1 MKKRLFILALALML
15 CLLLAVP
22 CFAGVYPN
30 KMVDSAQ
37 LLTPEQTLE
46 LESRLDQI
54 SEQWNV
60 AVVIVTTDLLGGKT
74 PQAYADDYFDFGSY
88 GKDGILL
95 LISMEDRG
103 WHISTAGSCI
113 ASFTDAGL
121 AYMEEQFI
129 DQLREDDF
137 YGAFQTFADLCDD
150 FLRQAATGQPYDSNN
165 LPKEPFSWILNILI
179 CLVIGLVIALI
190 ATGIMRS
197 QLKSVRPKHTARDYV
212 RSGSLQ
218 ITGAFDLYL
227 YSHVSRRAKPKQSSG
242 SGTHI
247 GSSGRSHGGR
257 GGSF

>member
-1 MKKRLFILALALML
+1 MKRRLFCLAFVFV
-15 CLLLAVP
+15 LLLSLATP
-22 CFAGVYPN
+22 CFAGVYPP
-30 KMVDSAQ
+30 KVVDNAR
-37 LLTPEQTLE
+37 LLTTEQTLE
-46 LESRLDQI
+46 LESRLDRI

-74 PQAYADDYFDFGSY
+74 LQSYADDYFDFGSY

-95 LISMEDRG
+95 LISMEDRD

-150 FLRQAATGQPYDSNN
+150 FLEQASTGNPYDSGN

-190 ATGIMRS
+190 VTGIMRS

-227 YSHVSRRAKPKQSSG
+227 YSQVSRRAKPKQN
-242 SGTHI
+242 SGTHV
-247 GSSGRSHGGR
+247 GSSGASHGGR
-257 GGSF
+257 SGKF